1 METVQR
7 DELVQFLRL
16 RRSRLKP
23 EDVGLGTDHRR
34 RRTPGLRREEV
45 AQLAEISTTW
55 YTWLEQG
62 REIRV
67 SAEVLESLSRALQ
80 LTGSERE
87 YLFSVAGHPPPPPRS
102 ADVAE
107 PSASVQHVVEALGAT
122 PTYVQD
128 PVWDLLAWNDAACA
142 VFADFG
148 SIPAEE
154 RNLMRFVFAP
164 RKRTHGRLLNWADWA
179 RFYVG
184 QFRADTARYRDDPRY
199 LELVDGLQANEH
211 FREWWASREVQ
222 GREEPEPKQIEHR
235 DAGLLVLE
243 CSRFQVEAQPE
254 LTLVVHTPAPG
265 TGTAER
271 LEALLRSRARASSA
285 A

>member
-1 METVQR
+1 MEKVQR
-7 DELVQFLRL
+7 EELVRFLRV
-16 RRSRLKP
+16 RRDRLKP
-23 EDVGLGTDHRR
+23 EDVGLGTDLRR

-45 AQLAEISTTW
+45 AQLAAISTTW

-67 SAEVLESLSRALQ
+67 SPEVLESLSRALR
-80 LTGSERE
+80 LTSSERE

-102 ADVAE
+102 ADVPE
-107 PSASVQHVVEALGAT
+107 PSASLQHVVEALGPIPA
-122 PTYVQD
+122 YVQG
-128 PVWDLLAWNDAACA
+128 PLWDLVAWNDTACA

-154 RNLMRFVFAP
+154 RNLMRFVFTSRA
-164 RKRTHGRLLNWADWA
+164 RTHGRLLNWLDWA

-184 QFRADTARYRDDPRY
+184 QFRADTARYSEDPRY
-199 LELVDGLQANEH
+199 LQLLESLQRNEH
-211 FREWWASREVQ
+211 FREWWASQEVH
-222 GREEPEPKQIEHR
+222 GREEPQPKQIEHR
-235 DAGLLVLE
+235 DVGLLVLE
-243 CSRFQVEAQPE
+243 CSRFQFEAQPE

-265 TGTAER
+265 TGTIER
-271 LEALLRSRARASSA
+271 LSALLSEWAASA